1 VTFTESLLWPA
12 SLLYGVGA
20 RIRAWSYER
29 GLRKQERL
37 SGTVISVGNLT
48 VGGTGKTPMVCWLAE
63 RAVADKKRV
72 GILTRGYHG
81 SGGTSDEVGLLE
93 KRLGEAVL
101 IGIGADR
108 YAKGRELEARGVEW
122 FILDDGFQYL
132 GIARDAN
139 IVLIDATNPFG
150 GGHFLPAGRLREPV
164 SALRRADV
172 IVITRSDRAPAV
184 EAMVRRHS
192 AAPIFYAQTKL
203 EGVAAVV
210 DTKTQVPPVAN
221 SSDWQG
227 MKYFVFCGIGN
238 PKAFL
243 SDLKR
248 WGFTIAGWM
257 NFRDHHRYSQQEIN
271 EIERRTHET
280 GADALLCTEKDVYNL
295 AEVHPNEFPLAQCM
309 ISLEP
314 NDPERFW
321 HEVNSIA
328 NSRCGRAPR

>member
-1 VTFTESLLWPA
+1 VTFADSLLWPA
-12 SLLYGVGA
+12 SLLYGAGA
-20 RIRAWSYER
+20 RIRGWSYEH

-48 VGGTGKTPMVCWLAE
+48 VGGTGKTPMVRWLAE
-63 RAVADKKRV
+63 RAVADKKRA
-72 GILTRGYHG
+72 GILTRGYRG
-81 SGGTSDEVGLLE
+81 SGGSSDEAALLE

-122 FILDDGFQYL
+122 FILDDGFQHL
-132 GIARDAN
+132 GLARDVD

-150 GGHFLPAGRLREPV
+150 GGNLLPAGRLREPV

-172 IVITRSDRAPAV
+172 IVITRSQRAPAV
-184 EAMVRRHS
+184 ESVVRRYS
-192 AAPIFYAQTKL
+192 AAPIFYAQTKMV
-203 EGVAAVV
+203 GIAAVAGLKTPHHARA
-210 DTKTQVPPVAN
+210 DTL
-221 SSDWQG
+221 DWRG
-227 MKYFVFCGIGN
+227 KKFFVFCGIGN
-238 PKAFL
+238 PKAFV

-248 WGFTIAGWM
+248 WGFKIAGWM

-271 EIERRTHET
+271 EIERRAHKV

-295 AEVHPNEFPLAQCM
+295 GEVHPNEFPLAQCM
-309 ISLEP
+309 ISLES

-328 NSRCGRAPR
+328 NSRRGRAPR